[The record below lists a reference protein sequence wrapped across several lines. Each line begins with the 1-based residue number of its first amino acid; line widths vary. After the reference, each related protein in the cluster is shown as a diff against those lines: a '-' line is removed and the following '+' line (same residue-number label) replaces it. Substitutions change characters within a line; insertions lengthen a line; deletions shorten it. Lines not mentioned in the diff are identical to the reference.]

1 MIATN
6 TIFLEVGNL
15 DGLVYLILLILLGP
29 PIFLSIIGLILF
41 KTKNRKAGKIFF
53 ILAGVYLVVGL
64 GICGAL
70 MAGF

>member
-1 MIATN
+1 MIAN

-29 PIFLSIIGLILF
+29 PIFLSIIGIILL

-53 ILAGVYLVVGL
+53 ILAGIYLVVGL

-70 MAGF
+70 MTGF

>member
-1 MIATN
+1 MIAN

>member
-1 MIATN
+1 MIVN

-29 PIFLSIIGLILF
+29 PIFLSIIGLILL

-53 ILAGVYLVVGL
+53 ILAGIYLVVGL

-70 MAGF
+70 MTGF

>member
-1 MIATN
+1 MIVN

-29 PIFLSIIGLILF
+29 PIFLSIIGIILL

-53 ILAGVYLVVGL
+53 ILAGIYLVVGL

-70 MAGF
+70 MTGF

>member
-1 MIATN
+1 MIMN
-6 TIFLEVGNL
+6 TVFLEVGNL
-15 DGLVYLILLILLGP
+15 DGLIYLILLILLGP
-29 PIFLSIIGLILF
+29 PVFLSIIGAILF

-70 MAGF
+70 MVGF

>member
-1 MIATN
+1 MITN

-15 DGLVYLILLILLGP
+15 NGLVYFILLILLGP
-29 PIFLSIIGLILF
+29 PIFLSIIGIILF

-53 ILAGVYLVVGL
+53 ILAGIYLIVGL

>member
-1 MIATN
+1 MITN